1 MATVTNVYMISYTP
15 QYRPA
20 DPNLVK
26 VGFTQDTP
34 ETTEVMSETFT
45 SFFQYINDT
54 PNFMNLNTCKGLRDL
69 FKTDATIDYSTEL
82 SEVDFQTILTDTNT
96 HFNP

>member
-1 MATVTNVYMISYTP
+1 MATVTNVYIDTYTTKV
-15 QYRPA
+15 RVN
-20 DPNLVK
+20 DPNTVV

-34 ETTEVMSETFT
+34 EATEVMSETFT

-54 PNFMNLNTCKGLRDL
+54 PNFMNLNACKGLRDL
-69 FKTDATIDYSTEL
+69 FRTDATIVYNTGL